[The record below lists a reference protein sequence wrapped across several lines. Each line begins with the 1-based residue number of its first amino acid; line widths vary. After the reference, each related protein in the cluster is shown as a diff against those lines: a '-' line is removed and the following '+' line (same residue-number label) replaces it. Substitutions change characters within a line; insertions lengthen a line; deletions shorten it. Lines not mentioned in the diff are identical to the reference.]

1 MYITQSYEEGGCKKV
16 KQKYC
21 VHCCVLLSKND
32 QKCYACGSV
41 NFQYIYI
48 NADSSSHNNK

>member
-1 MYITQSYEEGGCKKV
+1 MYIKNLRKQGGKV

-21 VHCCVLLSKND
+21 VDCCVLLSKND

-41 NFQYIYI
+41 NIQYIYI
-48 NADSSSHNNK
+48 NVDKSSNQNN